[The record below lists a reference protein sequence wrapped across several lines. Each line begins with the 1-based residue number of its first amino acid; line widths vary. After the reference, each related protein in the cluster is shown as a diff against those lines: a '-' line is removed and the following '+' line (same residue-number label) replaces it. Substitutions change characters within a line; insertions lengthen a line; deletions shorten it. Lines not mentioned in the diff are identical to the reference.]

1 MQRSRSTVG
10 QSTAGQSTVA
20 WLNGLSEGAARTELR
35 ACCAA
40 NSWVRTLVAGR
51 PYPSLEALLTASD
64 AAVRTMGDDALDQ
77 ALAGHARIGQR
88 PGGEARE
95 ARWSR
100 AEQAAALDADPEIAA
115 RLAEGNRV
123 YEQRFGRVF
132 LIRASGRSAE
142 EMYDALRTR
151 LTNDEEAERSVVLH
165 ELAEIVRLRLA
176 GLVTA

>member
-10 QSTAGQSTVA
+10 ESTVA
-20 WLNGLSEGAARTELR
+20 WLNGLPEGAARTELL

-40 NSWVRTLVAGR
+40 DSWVRTLLAGR

-64 AAVRTMGDDALDQ
+64 AAVLTMGDDALDQ

-88 PGGEARE
+88 PEGEARE

-100 AEQAAALDADPEIAA
+100 AEQAAALDADAEVSA
-115 RLAEGNRV
+115 RLAAGNRL

-132 LIRASGRSAE
+132 LIRAAGRSAE

-151 LTNDEEAERSVVLH
+151 LANDEQAERSVVLH
-165 ELAEIVRLRLA
+165 ELADIVRLRLT
-176 GLVTA
+176 GLVAA